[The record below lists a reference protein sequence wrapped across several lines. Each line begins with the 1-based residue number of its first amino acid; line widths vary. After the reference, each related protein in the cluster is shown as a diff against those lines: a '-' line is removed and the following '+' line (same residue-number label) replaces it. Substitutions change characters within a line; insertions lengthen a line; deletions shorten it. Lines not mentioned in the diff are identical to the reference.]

1 MLASLVDWLSRKEKQ
16 SQPSSR
22 TTYLITTTMI
32 SSPIAKT
39 ALDALHAKYSA
50 LLHYPKDMVS
60 SNPEIYTEY
69 MQRVLLH
76 DEDTGKGKRR
86 PQTPLVNL
94 GYAIRVHCIS
104 KSIESFIKFHKYR
117 QQDQK
122 KQRAIQLVLLGCGM
136 DVIGI
141 WAASLLDDSACCQ
154 LNVIEM
160 DQPEICQAKKEIFM
174 KQNIIDPTARGNMV
188 TPLEHEHIVLKGR
201 IRQSSE
207 GKETRQSQTSSTHT
221 NYTLLQVDLADSTQV
236 RTSLSKSTDSNTP
249 TLIISELVVSY
260 LSESSCRK
268 LLEYCATGIC
278 QAENSALVALEPLGA
293 SARKNNNSSELCSVV
308 EGYKRSY
315 CGKFG
320 TKLIKGTASDD
331 TKGNRP
337 AAPFRT
343 LGNSCDHCEALFR
356 GVGLQHAHS
365 ASLLE
370 FLASAVESFAIQEM
384 FDEHAAMSLHLQ
396 SYAITIGLS
405 NGSDGGLQRS
415 LCPWIQ
421 LDNGVSFS
429 VIQRQDEFAVRK
441 LFISMYE
448 DVFDEHPAVRKM
460 CRTALKSDLAQT
472 SHPSDSQSTIAMKY
486 EALGG
491 CFIVATTNERSTGG
505 ERRRVVGIGGIRRI
519 DEYRGRGDD
528 KNIMKPTIEINRL
541 CVHKEFRGQR
551 IGQAIVKLLESHA
564 KERNHTCVLATTID
578 ILEAANKFYRSC
590 GYELQNESKIGKLLM
605 RDFIKTLS

>member
-1 MLASLVDWLSRKEKQ
+1 
-16 SQPSSR
+16 
-22 TTYLITTTMI
+22 
-32 SSPIAKT
+32 
-39 ALDALHAKYSA
+39 
-50 LLHYPKDMVS
+50 MVS

-141 WAASLLDDSACCQ
+141 WAASLLDDSGCCQ

-160 DQPEICQAKKEIFM
+160 DQAEICQAKKEIFM
-174 KQNIIDPTARGNMV
+174 KQNIIDPPASDDMESS
-188 TPLEHEHIVLKGR
+188 LEHEHIVLKGR
-201 IRQSSE
+201 IRQSNE
-207 GKETRQSQTSSTHT
+207 GKETRQCQMSSTHT
-221 NYTLLQVDLADSTQV
+221 NYTLLQVDLADSKQV
-236 RTSLSKSTDSNTP
+236 RTSLSKSSDSNIP

-260 LSESSCRK
+260 LSESSCRE

-293 SARKNNNSSELCSVV
+293 SSRKNNNSSELYSVV

-320 TKLIKGTASDD
+320 TKLIKGTASGD
-331 TKGNRP
+331 TKRNSNP
-337 AAPFRT
+337 STAPFRT
-343 LGNSCDHCEALFR
+343 LGNSCDDCEALFR
-356 GVGLQHAHS
+356 GVGLQYAHS
-365 ASLLE
+365 ASLFE
-370 FLASAVESFAIQEM
+370 FLSSTEESFAIQEM

-551 IGQAIVKLLESHA
+551 IGQAIVELLESHA
-564 KERNHTCVLATTID
+564 EERNHTCILATTID

-590 GYELQNESKIGKLLM
+590 GYELQNESKIGKLSM
-605 RDFIKTLS
+605 RDFIKTLIIN